1 MARFRTTTTAEG
13 NTYLQFVES
22 YRNRKGIPATR
33 VLASLAN
40 ITKMSEDQVDR
51 LTTSFIRAAGTQEK
65 YRKLDFEAG
74 KGFHYGSALPVMAI
88 WHQLGLG
95 QIIDNAVAAKVNI
108 PVSRIAL
115 IQTANRFSD
124 PGSKLACFRWYFRSV
139 FSQMKNF
146 IEFSGDDDEKA
157 EEEQQLHTFYRALDY
172 LSEAK
177 EKIEKELYWRLLGY
191 GVDSSLILYDI
202 TSTYFEGAQAELGK
216 KGHSRD
222 HRPDLD
228 QIVVGLVMSRD
239 GIPLAHHVFEGNR
252 LDKTTVAEVVSDLE
266 ERFGIKKAIF
276 VGDRGMITADNIESI
291 KGHEYDYILGLQKRN
306 RKLVDHLLP
315 KVFEKPDELIQE
327 FGYEDLSEKLQKK
340 HDEKVR
346 IVACY
351 NPEVAKKTGATR
363 ERNRALFQELVNSSN
378 VTGDLENVKKVNDK
392 LTSFLY
398 RKHITK
404 FYKLEIEKVSD
415 VGEEYKV
422 SIQEIPEAIENEEQ
436 LDGRYFIQ
444 TEVSKKIDPEEI
456 RGWYKSLQKVERAFD
471 IVKHLLDMRP
481 MHVRKDRRVR
491 GHVMII
497 YFSLLVETL
506 TEKKLRGLYPQA
518 YDGNKEWIRQGERT
532 GEEPLSMMTL
542 HEELDGVRLIPLQF
556 KTSGEKSVATTYI
569 STKIDANVKKL
580 LSVLGVRNAMRPE
593 KLSFRAWRQGGDDRQ
608 LELDLGAEYLK

>member
-1 MARFRTTTTAEG
+1 M
-13 NTYLQFVES
+13 
-22 YRNRKGIPATR
+22 
-33 VLASLAN
+33 
-40 ITKMSEDQVDR
+40 
-51 LTTSFIRAAGTQEK
+51 
-65 YRKLDFEAG
+65 
-74 KGFHYGSALPVMAI
+74 
-88 WHQLGLG
+88 
-95 QIIDNAVAAKVNI
+95 
-108 PVSRIAL
+108 
-115 IQTANRFSD
+115 
-124 PGSKLACFRWYFRSV
+124 
-139 FSQMKNF
+139 
-146 IEFSGDDDEKA
+146 
-157 EEEQQLHTFYRALDY
+157 DY

-191 GVDSSLILYDI
+191 GVDNSLILYDI
-202 TSTYFEGAQAELGK
+202 TSTYFEGDQAELGK
-216 KGHSRD
+216 KGYTRD

-252 LDKTTVAEVVSDLE
+252 LDKTTVAEVVADLE

-315 KVFEKPDELIQE
+315 KVVKKPDELIQE

-351 NPEVAKKTGATR
+351 NPEVAKKTKATR
-363 ERNRALFQELVNSSN
+363 ERNRAQFQELVNKSE
-378 VTGDLENVKKVNDK
+378 VTGDLESVKKVNDK

-404 FYKLEIEKVSD
+404 LYELEIEKVGAGSE
-415 VGEEYKV
+415 VYRV
-422 SIQEIPEAIENEEQ
+422 SIQEVPEAIEKEDRR
-436 LDGRYFIQ
+436 DGRYFIQ
-444 TEVSKKIDPEEI
+444 TEVSTDIDSEEI

-471 IVKHLLDMRP
+471 IIKNLLDIRP
-481 MHVRKDRRVR
+481 MYVRKATRIR

-506 TEKKLRGLYPQA
+506 VEKSLRELYPQA
-518 YDGNKEWIRQGERT
+518 YDGNKEWIMKAERT

-556 KTSGEKSVATTYI
+556 KTAGEGSEATTYI
-569 STKIDANVKKL
+569 CTKIDANVKKL

-593 KLSFRAWRQGGDDRQ
+593 RLSFRGRKQGGGDGQ
-608 LELDLGAEYLK
+608 LTLDLGVEYLN